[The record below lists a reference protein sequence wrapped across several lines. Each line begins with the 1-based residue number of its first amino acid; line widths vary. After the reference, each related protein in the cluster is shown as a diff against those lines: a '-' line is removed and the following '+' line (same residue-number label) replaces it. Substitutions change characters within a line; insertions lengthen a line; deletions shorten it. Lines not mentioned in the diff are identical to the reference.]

1 MSKKVQAIII
11 LDDSPTYYFYDGEI
25 EEILTNYMKMK
36 LDTNKEITTELNS
49 PALKSDEVRR

>member
-1 MSKKVQAIII
+1 MSKKVQAIIR